1 MVGGD
6 EPRVAWGRTR
16 LHVAEFARTHMLKPG
31 QKAPKFKAKT
41 QNDEYVS
48 LEEILANGNGLVL
61 FFYPKDST
69 PGCTKE
75 ACDFRDAF
83 ADFEQSGY
91 KILGVSKDSAVSHVR
106 FMENNSLQYDLI
118 VDTDLVV
125 QNAYGVWQEKTNYG
139 KTYMGTVR
147 STFVIEKDGVL
158 SVANYNVRATGHVER
173 LSKELGIATSKA
185 E

>member
-1 MVGGD
+1 M
-6 EPRVAWGRTR
+6 
-16 LHVAEFARTHMLKPG
+16 AEFTRHHMLKPG
-31 QKAPKFKAKT
+31 QKAPTFKAKT
-41 QNDEYVS
+41 QNDEFVS
-48 LEEILANGNGLVL
+48 LEEILADGSGLVL

-91 KILGVSKDSAVSHVR
+91 KILGVSKDSAGSHVR
-106 FMENNSLQYDLI
+106 FMENNNLQYDLI
-118 VDTDLVV
+118 VDTDLAV

-173 LSKELGIATSKA
+173 LSKELGIATSKG